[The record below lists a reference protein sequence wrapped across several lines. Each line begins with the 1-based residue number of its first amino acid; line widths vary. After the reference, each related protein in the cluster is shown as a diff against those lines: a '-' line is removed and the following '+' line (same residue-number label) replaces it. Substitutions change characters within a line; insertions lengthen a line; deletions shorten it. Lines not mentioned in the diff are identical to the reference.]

1 MIQTDKLISK
11 PSNRALS
18 FSAFALLVAF
28 PEMVLAEEL
37 KGSAPQQQVQQVDV
51 FEQYQISKDIPK
63 YALSSLV
70 QASDLVEHVKKT
82 VTYNGES
89 ETSEVYLVQSIDHK
103 GNIDLRVKYDEKKLS
118 KNEDVLDQI
127 AKLTRN
133 EYRLRDFA
141 DSYDKKSVT
150 HFQTGPNSAVIN
162 FNYSKF
168 GLPQDVAYFRFMRV
182 KLFLEH
188 GKVSK
193 MEVRNSQPFTFA
205 GYKIDDYLQVIT
217 FETLDDTSD
226 IVMKEKVITAKGER
240 KNKPIELEYVTTPVA
255 HYDDNGMG
263 VVVLDQTLMSEVS
276 DPRYRE
282 ERVDLD
288 RTFPLMGDMI
298 RRKGIDLPM
307 PYGVS
312 LAYRDQDLNMDL
324 TSFSVF
330 GLDPNFIAKFF
341 DPDKTTAKINAKS
354 VTLRGD
360 VNILPFWNVFGYIG
374 QIDINAKVKTQ
385 FNGNEE
391 PICVVDCNLLEIPE
405 MGAVELNIPIHLRY
419 SSVGVGTTLA
429 VGYKNLFASA
439 TATFTKTKLDGAD
452 DWGDGIMTYQP
463 LIGYQLPDYRAQIF
477 VGAEYQDYDDFL
489 DGEVNFKV
497 GGLPVTMPYHVGI
510 DVDRWTYTVG
520 FNKELGKSYNITGMY
535 STGEDRTSVTLN
547 LGYRF

>member
-1 MIQTDKLISK
+1 MGAI
-11 PSNRALS
+11 
-18 FSAFALLVAF
+18 ALLAAF
-28 PEMVLAEEL
+28 PDVTLAEERRV
-37 KGSAPQQQVQQVDV
+37 SASMQELQQEQKMDV
-51 FEQYQISKDIPK
+51 FEQYKISKDIPK

-82 VTYNGES
+82 VTYDGKVDSS
-89 ETSEVYLVQSIDHK
+89 EAYLVQSIDHK

-127 AKLTRN
+127 SKITRN
-133 EYRLRDFA
+133 EYRLRNYA
-141 DSYDKKSVT
+141 DSYDKSSVS
-150 HFQTGPNSAVIN
+150 HIKTGDNSAVISFN
-162 FNYSKF
+162 FSKF

-182 KLFLEH
+182 KLYVEQ
-188 GKVSK
+188 GKVTK

-205 GYKIDDYLQVIT
+205 DYKIDDYLQVVL
-217 FETLDDTSD
+217 FDAQPGSD
-226 IVMKEKVITAKGER
+226 VVMKKKTITATGK
-240 KNKPIELEYVTTPVA
+240 KKKKPIQLEYVTTPVA
-255 HYDDNGMG
+255 HYDDSDMG
-263 VVVLDQTLMSEVS
+263 VVVLNQDLMSEVS

-282 ERVDLD
+282 ERVELD

-312 LAYRDQDLNMDL
+312 LAYRDQDLSMDL

-341 DPDKTTAKINAKS
+341 DPEKTTAKINAKS

-385 FNGNEE
+385 FKGNDE

-405 MGAVELNIPIHLRY
+405 MNAVDLNIPIHLRY

-439 TATFTKTKLDGAD
+439 TATYTKTKLDGAD
-452 DWGDGIMTYQP
+452 DWGDGIATYQP
-463 LIGYQLPDYRAQIF
+463 LIGYQMPDYRAQLF
-477 VGAEYQDYDDFL
+477 VGAEYQDYDDYL
-489 DGEVNFKV
+489 EGNVNFKA
-497 GGLPVTMPYHVGI
+497 GGIPITMPYRVGI
-510 DVDRWTYTVG
+510 DVNRWTYTVG
-520 FNKELGKSYNITGMY
+520 FNKELGKNYNITGMY
-535 STGEDRTSVTLN
+535 STGEDRDSLTLN

>member
-1 MIQTDKLISK
+1 MIQTDKLFSK

-18 FSAFALLVAF
+18 LSAIALLAAF
-28 PEMVLAEEL
+28 PEIALSEER
-37 KGSAPQQQVQQVDV
+37 KGYTPQQQVQQMDV
-51 FEQYQISKDIPK
+51 FEQYKISKDIPK

-89 ETSEVYLVQSIDHK
+89 ESSEAYLVQSIDHK

-150 HFQTGPNSAVIN
+150 HFKTGPHSAVIN

-188 GKVSK
+188 GKVTK

-205 GYKIDDYLQVIT
+205 GYSIDDYLQEIT
-217 FETLDDTSD
+217 FDTLGGTGEV
-226 IVMKEKVITAKGER
+226 VMKQKIITAKGKR
-240 KNKPIELEYVTTPVA
+240 KNKPITLEYVTTPVA
-255 HYDDNGMG
+255 HYDDSGMG
-263 VVVLDQTLMSEVS
+263 VVVLDQNLMSEVS

-330 GLDPNFIAKFF
+330 GLDPNLIAKFF
-341 DPDKTTAKINAKS
+341 DPEKTTAKINAKS

-385 FNGNEE
+385 FRGNDE

-405 MGAVELNIPIHLRY
+405 MDAVDLNIPIHLRY

-439 TATFTKTKLDGAD
+439 TATYTKTKLDGAD

-477 VGAEYQDYDDFL
+477 VGAEYQDYDDYL
-489 DGEVNFKV
+489 DGNVNFKV
-497 GGLPVTMPYHVGI
+497 GGSPLLCLITLVSML
-510 DVDRWTYTVG
+510 TVG
-520 FNKELGKSYNITGMY
+520 PIQ
-535 STGEDRTSVTLN
+535 
-547 LGYRF
+547 